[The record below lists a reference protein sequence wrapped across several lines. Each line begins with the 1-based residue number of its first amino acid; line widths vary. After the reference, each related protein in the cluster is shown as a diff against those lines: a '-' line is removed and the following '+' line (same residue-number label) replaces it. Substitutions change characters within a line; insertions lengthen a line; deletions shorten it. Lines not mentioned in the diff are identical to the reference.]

1 MTTHDIFSEIAALHI
16 HDVKNNLAQ
25 LAAEADTRGDL
36 KNRDLALRSSQTLTE
51 LLCFYRSETH
61 NLHVQ
66 IEAQDPHELI
76 TDLIRFYANQHQV
89 PTGCVI
95 ETHLSHAPELWFY
108 DANLIQMVLANALQN
123 ALRYAKKKIIIS
135 ASVQGD
141 YLEICVQDD
150 GDGYSMTM
158 LETSIENVPVSAAGT
173 GLGLRLA
180 HRIVAL
186 HTNQER
192 AGEIV
197 LSNHQG
203 ALFTLRLP

>member
-1 MTTHDIFSEIAALHI
+1 MKTHDIFSEIAALHI

-25 LAAEADTRGDL
+25 LAAEAEARGDVR
-36 KNRDLALRSSQTLTE
+36 NQDLALRSSETLTQ

-66 IEAQDPHELI
+66 IEAQNPHELI
-76 TDLIRFYANQHQV
+76 TDVVNVYANPSRLPAGRLVEIQLAQ
-89 PTGCVI
+89 
-95 ETHLSHAPELWFY
+95 APELWFY

-123 ALRYAKKKIIIS
+123 ALRFAQKKIIIS
-135 ASVQGD
+135 VTAQTD
-141 YLEICVQDD
+141 YLEICIQDD
-150 GDGYSMTM
+150 GNGYPTTM
-158 LETSIENVPVSAAGT
+158 LETQIEHVPVSAGGT

-186 HTNQER
+186 HTNNGR
-192 AGEIV
+192 VGEII

-203 ALFTLRLP
+203 ARFKLRLP

>member
-25 LAAEADTRGDL
+25 LAAEADARGDL
-36 KNRDLALRSSQTLTE
+36 KNRELALRSSQTLTQ

-61 NLHVQ
+61 SLHVQ

-76 TDLIRFYANQHQV
+76 TDLVRLYASQHQV
-89 PTGCVI
+89 PTGCTI
-95 ETHLSHAPELWFY
+95 ETQLSHAPELWFY

-135 ASVQGD
+135 VNVQDD
-141 YLEICVQDD
+141 YLEIYVQDD
-150 GDGYSMTM
+150 GDGYPITM
-158 LETSIENVPVSAAGT
+158 LETAIENTPVSAAGT

-180 HRIVAL
+180 HKIVAL
-186 HTNQER
+186 HTNQGR
-192 AGEIV
+192 AGEIT
-197 LSNHQG
+197 LSNYQG
-203 ALFTLRLP
+203 ARFSLRLP